1 MHDLK
6 NWYAVYTKPRWE
18 KKVAELL
25 SRKKIENYC
34 PLNRVHRQ
42 WSDRKKVV
50 LEPLFT
56 SYVFIRISEAD
67 QLAVRQTEGVLNFVY
82 WLGKPAMVREDEI
95 EIIKRFLNDHDNVQ
109 VEKAFVGL
117 NDHVRVVNGPL
128 MMREGQVVEV
138 RHKSVKVLLP
148 TLGYTLIAEIEKSNL
163 EKVNDLSG
171 NISVCA
177 S

>member
-6 NWYAVYTKPRWE
+6 HWYAVYTKPRWE

-25 SRKKIENYC
+25 TRKKIENYC
-34 PLNRVHRQ
+34 PLNRVHKQ

-56 SYVFIRISEAD
+56 SYVFIRIAEEE

-82 WLGKPAMVREDEI
+82 WLGKPALVREDEI

-109 VEKAFVGL
+109 VERAFVGL

-163 EKVNDLSG
+163 EKVNDFGG

-177 S
+177 G